1 MRYHEFEQQACSCLC
16 VSVLVI
22 IWLVAG
28 AWPDPT
34 YIAVK
39 VNDKKID
46 AMQAQVQT
54 LQTLMERTLETLKQP
69 RMDAPKPQNAMDG
82 SGM

>member
-1 MRYHEFEQQACSCLC
+1 
-16 VSVLVI
+16 
-22 IWLVAG
+22 
-28 AWPDPT
+28 
-34 YIAVK
+34 
-39 VNDKKID
+39 
-46 AMQAQVQT
+46 MQAQVQT